1 MSLSSLVTKTQT
13 VAVKTA
19 NPGVK
24 SHWWKDTW
32 QKPVLAGTRP
42 RWCSSLLRPES
53 RCSRARLSD
62 RPQSQPLWNL
72 PATETRESSAMLRA
86 KRGIV
91 KFTYMPYIQHGISWR
106 VCDWKVM
113 IQLGELDV
121 FYLPNVSTSVMHFVS
136 SCRSMSLGTVS
147 GLLSMWPLYFLRQRG
162 QSSKIKNM
170 QQG

>member
-1 MSLSSLVTKTQT
+1 MSCATDKRKRLHFWLAQMSLSSWVYTKTQT

-32 QKPVLAGTRP
+32 QKPVRAGTRP

-53 RCSRARLSD
+53 RCSRAQLSD

-72 PATETRESSAMLRA
+72 PATETLESSAMLRA

-91 KFTYMPYIQHGISWR
+91 KFTYTPYIQHGARNIMKNVWLKSYDPTWGTGR
-106 VCDWKVM
+106 V
-113 IQLGELDV
+113 L
-121 FYLPNVSTSVMHFVS
+121 FT
-136 SCRSMSLGTVS
+136 
-147 GLLSMWPLYFLRQRG
+147 
-162 QSSKIKNM
+162 
-170 QQG
+170 